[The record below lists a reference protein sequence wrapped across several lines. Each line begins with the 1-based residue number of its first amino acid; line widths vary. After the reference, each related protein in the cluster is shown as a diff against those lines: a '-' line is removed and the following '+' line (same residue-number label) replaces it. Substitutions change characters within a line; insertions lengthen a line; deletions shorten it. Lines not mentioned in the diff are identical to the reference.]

1 MIQIQC
7 IFLIIYVEAEV
18 LVFLLASSQ
27 VIVLLD
33 FLSRLVTGLSERR
46 MVDIKWLDTVYH
58 ARGVFNGL
66 FPDIKTYFGGEFL
79 EGVESRGWVHEFGG
93 DEREVWVTK
102 SKFHHDCGEINGSR
116 S

>member
-1 MIQIQC
+1 V
-7 IFLIIYVEAEV
+7 FL
-18 LVFLLASSQ
+18 FLLASSQ

-46 MVDIKWLDTVYH
+46 MVDIKRLDTVYH
-58 ARGVFNGL
+58 ARGVFNRL
-66 FPDIKTYFGGEFL
+66 FPDIKAYFGGEFL
-79 EGVESRGWVHEFGG
+79 ERVESRGWVHEFGG

-102 SKFHHDCGEINGSR
+102 SKFHHDCDEIDGSR